1 MLSAVRQLRHSF
13 GVSLLRLVIVI
24 LPTRWR
30 RMRVVTSFLRMTMIV
45 GRYLEMEDFRGAP
58 AVSPVEEELLN
69 QERERV
75 HEEEQLFNQRGD
87 HVHQEGE
94 LVSQEEALV
103 KLGGLIIP
111 YKLEDWVGRG
121 REWTRRRKWNMRK
134 NILSTVAFH
143 AAKGR

>member
-1 MLSAVRQLRHSF
+1 MLSVVQQLRHFF

-45 GRYLEMEDFRGAP
+45 GRYLEMGDFRGAP
-58 AVSPVEEELLN
+58 AVSQVEDELPN
-69 QERERV
+69 QERER
-75 HEEEQLFNQRGD
+75 
-87 HVHQEGE
+87 VHQEGE

-103 KLGGLIIP
+103 KLEGLTIP
-111 YKLEDWVGRG
+111 YKLEDWVDRG
-121 REWTRRRKWNMRK
+121 RQRTRRRKRKMK
-134 NILSTVAFH
+134 NILSTVASH